1 MGSMEMSSPSGIK
14 RRNSI
19 SSIIP
24 TTLHLPSASAPRSQS
39 LSFPTADFE
48 LASLHPPPPSSYTS
62 LKDIL
67 PTSPGIQSP
76 TASQICQE
84 ISIRNRLVKQ
94 AAWAY
99 LQPMASSPGSS
110 SSGPHQFLRRIWVSF
125 SGAGFLGFLRH
136 PFLRAIRTA
145 FTHLLGVLSFG
156 IGRRR

>member
-1 MGSMEMSSPSGIK
+1 MSSPSGIK

-24 TTLHLPSASAPRSQS
+24 TTLHLPSAPRSQS

-48 LASLHPPPPSSYTS
+48 LASLRPLPPSSYTS

-110 SSGPHQFLRRIWVSF
+110 SSSGTHQFLRRIWVSF
-125 SGAGFLGFLRH
+125 SSAGFLGFLRH
-136 PFLRAIRTA
+136 PFFHAIRTA
-145 FTHLLGVLSFG
+145 FTRLLGVFSFG
-156 IGRRR
+156 IGRSR